1 MAATTATAYLLR
13 ASPWWKVLLAAYAL
27 GGTLSQNLFT
37 AQHELSHC
45 LAFRAPS
52 WNRALAW
59 ASNCPL
65 VIPMA
70 TAFKKYHAEH
80 HSHLGVD
87 GWDVDL
93 PTTLEKEVVASAGPK
108 TAWVAAYLAV
118 YGLRPLIVRPKAPD
132 AADLA
137 CAGLVL
143 AFDAAVLHW
152 WGARA
157 FAYLAVG
164 SLVGGGLHPMAGH
177 LLAEHY
183 RFREGA
189 CPAGRGEGAGGGAPP
204 PPIITPDPAAIPGG
218 TQETYSYYGPLN
230 ALTYNVGLHNEHHDF
245 PAIPHS
251 RLARLRRIA
260 PEFYAAGL
268 IHHASWVWVIWTF
281 LADASLGP
289 WSRVKRAE
297 RAPGA
302 GNEVGGGGVRPEAVA
317 AAAAAA
323 KAKAA
328 AAAAE
333 EPPLVVAD
341 GAVTV
346 CTAAS
351 SPTSAVRRA
360 AKVAL

>member
-1 MAATTATAYLLR
+1 MAATTLTAWLVR
-13 ASPWWKVLLAAYAL
+13 ESPWWKVALAAYAL
-27 GGTLSQNLFT
+27 GGTFSQNLFT

-45 LAFRAPS
+45 LAFKRPS

-70 TAFKKYHAEH
+70 TAFKKYHSEH

-93 PTTLEKEVVASAGPK
+93 PTALEKEAIAGPIAK
-108 TAWVAAYLAV
+108 TGWVAAYLAV
-118 YGLRPLIVRPKAPD
+118 YGIRPLLVRPKVPD

-143 AFDAAVLHW
+143 GFDAAIFYF
-152 WGARA
+152 WGAKA
-157 FAYLAVG
+157 FTYLAAG
-164 SLVGGGLHPMAGH
+164 ALLGGGLHPMAGH
-177 LLAEHY
+177 LIAEHY
-183 RFREGA
+183 RFVEA
-189 CPAGRGEGAGGGAPP
+189 VAGTPP
-204 PPIITPDPAAIPGG
+204 TQPRSPLQPDPAAIPGG

-245 PAIPHS
+245 TAIPHS
-251 RLARLRRIA
+251 RLARLRQIA
-260 PEFYAAGL
+260 PEFYSVGL
-268 IHHASWVWVIWTF
+268 MHHASWVWVIWTF
-281 LADASLGP
+281 LADSTIGP

-302 GNEVGGGGVRPEAVA
+302 GNEVGGGGVRPEAAMA
-317 AAAAAA
+317 AAASAAA
-323 KAKAA
+323 KRKAA
-328 AAAAE
+328 EAAAS
-333 EPPLVVAD
+333 VVAVD
-341 GAVTV
+341 GGVTV
-346 CTAAS
+346 SCS
-351 SPTSAVRRA
+351 NSHSPTAAVRRA